1 MSVNLRRFIYS
12 FIILVCF
19 INGQL
24 WSQNSAEKYVF
35 VNIKGINT
43 RIAVS
48 TMVQDDSGFIWM
60 GTNGAGLIR
69 YDGID
74 YNSYKH
80 EFNDSTSISTNII
93 FSSLIDAKNRM
104 WIGTGAGLNLYD
116 RDLDKFKKISLGTEI
131 ETNASIRSMELDDA
145 GNLFIGTLNQGLFKL
160 DLESFNV
167 ERISSLKLEGDTR
180 LLNINAIRYTPSGR
194 IFVGTNFGLKEIDI
208 ESNSLVNSTVLTVDT
223 DPDIGVTIF
232 SLLLDDKN
240 NLWAGTLLNGVY
252 KINLNEQHLNNQ
264 FKFEHF
270 PISNKK
276 IQVMIQLKDR
286 TLMLGTEN
294 DGMFHMDTNG
304 TVINNYLFDKT
315 DEKSIRSNSIWSL
328 FVDRNERIWM
338 SYYNKGVAVSDPLYS
353 KFKSIESLTGNP
365 NSLNIGSVTGI
376 FRDEHGDLWIA
387 MDGGGIDKYNPKTEK
402 FTHINISDNRTYS
415 GLTSD
420 YIETIFVDSK
430 GNLWVGSWDGG
441 IYVLKKGQRKF
452 INFNVKNTEGQLASN
467 TILSFAED
475 SNGIIWIGSF
485 YKGLHSY
492 DPSTNTFTHYN
503 TNEFVN
509 NRIPNSDVRDLLIDP
524 KDNIWLGTTRG
535 LFKIERLSNGVYS
548 VLSMAERMA
557 EEFDNDE
564 SANYILSLLLDR
576 NNILWIGTR
585 GAGLC
590 KYEIENDQITW
601 YNKNSGLVLE
611 NVVGMVQCLD
621 DNLWLSGNS
630 GITKFDKKK
639 SEFTSYSINDGLL
652 SNDFNFNS
660 NSMDQNGILYFGNYY
675 GVDYFNPKDI
685 KTNSIIPSLH
695 LTGFKLFNEN
705 VIPGEKG
712 SPLEK
717 VIAETNSITLNH
729 TQSVFSIEYA
739 GINYTRSEKNQ
750 YAYYLEGLENSWNYV
765 GNARSATYTSLNHG
779 EYNFKLKA
787 ANNDGVWNEE
797 PLTLKIII
805 LPPWWKT
812 HWALF
817 AYICILLLS
826 LYILGLMARQRIT
839 AKQTIANER
848 IKRVQEKELNEK
860 KFQFFTNLSHEFRT
874 PLTLILN
881 PLANLM
887 NDKTLSLP
895 LNVRKKHQIIKKNS
909 DRLSRLMN
917 ELLDFRSLEMNKLRV
932 RAKKVNLIYFVGE
945 VIAHFEEEAAERNIY
960 LSIDADISDLDI
972 WADESMLEKIIFNIL
987 SNAFK
992 VTSEG
997 GAISVV
1003 ISMKS
1008 NKTRLTIENE
1018 DEDFAEFAEIRISD
1032 SGPGLAH
1039 DQLKKIFE
1047 RFYQVDN
1054 LNKAYYGG
1062 TGIGLEVVKNFVE
1075 LHSGKVE
1082 VESELGEGTV
1092 FSILLPLGKAHF
1104 KEDQI
1109 IDENK
1114 EASILLKRQESVF
1127 NGSPVI
1133 DLQEE
1138 VKEQAV
1144 RTNTLL
1150 IVEDNIELRNY
1161 LKDELKEWY
1170 RVITAINGKEGL
1182 KKTKE
1187 FLPDII
1193 ITDIIMPEM
1202 DGIDFCKII
1211 KSDIRTSHIPIL
1223 VLSAKSKVDD
1233 RMEIIEMGADA
1244 HLSKPFDMR
1253 LVKLT
1258 LEQLIKSRQLIFDKY
1273 FGAISGASE
1282 NENATSIDKVFIQKI
1297 LSYINENISDSN
1309 LSVESLASELNLSRS
1324 QLYRKVKT
1332 LTGQSVNEFLRKI
1345 RLQRAKQKLENGSA
1359 TISEVCYQVGFSS
1372 RSYFTK
1378 CFKAHFGVLPTD
1390 VQVKD

>member
-1 MSVNLRRFIYS
+1 MSVILRRFIYS

-19 INGQL
+19 VNGQL
-24 WSQNSAEKYVF
+24 WSQKPAEKYDF
-35 VNIKGINT
+35 VNIKDMIT

-48 TMVQDDSGFIWM
+48 TIIQDDSGFIWM
-60 GTNGAGLIR
+60 CTNGAGLIR

-74 YNSYKH
+74 YISYKH
-80 EFNDSTSISTNII
+80 EFNDSTSISSNVI
-93 FSSLIDAKNRM
+93 FCSLMDAENRI
-104 WIGTGAGLNLYD
+104 WIGTGAGLDLYD
-116 RDLDKFKKISLGTEI
+116 RDLNKFKRISLVAETES
-131 ETNASIRSMELDDA
+131 NPSIRSLEQDDA
-145 GNLFIGTLNQGLFKL
+145 GNLFIGTMNHGLFKIH
-160 DLESFNV
+160 LESFKI
-167 ERISSLKLEGDTR
+167 EKISNLKLQGDTR
-180 LLNINAIRYTPSGR
+180 LMNINAIRYTPSGR

-208 ESNSLVNSTVLTVDT
+208 ESNSLVNSTALTVEN
-223 DPDIGVTIF
+223 DPDSGVTIF
-232 SLLLDDKN
+232 SLLLDDMN
-240 NLWAGTLLNGVY
+240 NLWAGTLLNGVF
-252 KINLNEQHLNNQ
+252 KINLNEKLLNNQ

-276 IQVMIQLKDR
+276 IQVMIQLEDQ
-286 TLMLGTEN
+286 TLMLGSEN
-294 DGMFHMDTNG
+294 DGMFHLDVDG
-304 TVINNYLFDKT
+304 TVIKNYLFDKT

-328 FVDRNERIWM
+328 FVDNNKRIWM
-338 SYYNKGVAVSDPLYS
+338 SYYNKGVAISDPLYS

-365 NSLNIGSVTGI
+365 NSLNIASVTGVL
-376 FRDEHGDLWIA
+376 RDEYGDLWIA
-387 MDGGGIDKYNPKTEK
+387 LDGGGIDKYNSKTEK
-402 FTHINISDNRTYS
+402 FTHINISDQRTYS

-420 YIETIFVDSK
+420 YIETIFIDSK
-430 GNLWVGSWDGG
+430 GNLWAGSWDSGV
-441 IYVLKKGQRKF
+441 YLLKKDQRKF
-452 INFNVKNTEGQLASN
+452 INFNIENTKGKLTSN

-492 DPSTNTFTHYN
+492 DPSTNTFSHYD

-509 NRIPNSDVRDLLIDP
+509 NRIPNSDVRDLLIDSN
-524 KDNIWLGTTRG
+524 DHIWLGTTRG
-535 LFKIERLSNGVYS
+535 LFKIEKISNGVYS

-557 EEFDNDE
+557 EEFNNDE
-564 SANYILSLLLDR
+564 SANYILSLLLDA
-576 NNILWIGTR
+576 NNVLWIGTR

-590 KYEIENDQITW
+590 KYEIENDKITW
-601 YNKNSGLVLE
+601 YNKHNGLALE
-611 NVVGMVQCLD
+611 NVVGMVQSLD
-621 DNLWLSGNS
+621 DDLWLSGNS
-630 GITKFDKKK
+630 GITKYDKEKN
-639 SEFTSYSINDGLL
+639 EFTSYSINDGLL

-660 NSMDQNGILYFGNYY
+660 NSIDQHGILYFGNYY
-675 GVDYFNPKDI
+675 GIDYFNPKDI
-685 KTNSIIPSLH
+685 KMNNTIPSLH

-717 VIAETNSITLNH
+717 VIAETNSITLDH
-729 TQSVFSIEYA
+729 TQSVFTIEYA

-797 PLTLKIII
+797 PLSLKIII

-817 AYICILLLS
+817 AYIGFLLLS
-826 LYILGLMARQRIT
+826 LYLFGLLARQRIA

-848 IKRVQEKELNEK
+848 IKRIQEKELNEK

-887 NDKTLSLP
+887 NDKTLGLP

-909 DRLSRLMN
+909 DRLSRLIN
-917 ELLDFRSLEMNKLRV
+917 ELLDFRRLEMNKLRV
-932 RAKKVNLIYFVGE
+932 KARKINLISFVGE
-945 VIAHFEEEAAERNIY
+945 VIAHFEEEASERNIY
-960 LSIDADISDLDI
+960 LSIDADISDLEI

-1003 ISMKS
+1003 ISMKYDKTGLS
-1008 NKTRLTIENE
+1008 NENE
-1018 DEDFAEFAEIRISD
+1018 HQGFAEFAEIRISD
-1032 SGPGLAH
+1032 SGPGLERE
-1039 DQLKKIFE
+1039 QLKRIFE

-1082 VESELGEGTV
+1082 VESELGVGSV

-1104 KEDQI
+1104 EEDQI

-1114 EASILLKRQESVF
+1114 ESSILVKRQESVF
-1127 NGSPVI
+1127 NGSPAI

-1138 VKEQAV
+1138 VKEQVA

-1187 FLPDII
+1187 FIPDII

-1202 DGIDFCKII
+1202 NGIDFCKII

-1223 VLSAKSKVDD
+1223 VLSAKSKIDD

-1258 LEQLIKSRQLIFDKY
+1258 LDQLIKSRQLIFDKY
-1273 FGAISGASE
+1273 FGAISGAAE
-1282 NENATSIDKVFIQKI
+1282 NEKATSIDKEFIQKI
-1297 LSYINENISDSN
+1297 LSYINDNISDSN

-1345 RLQRAKQKLENGSA
+1345 RLQRAKQKLENGSS